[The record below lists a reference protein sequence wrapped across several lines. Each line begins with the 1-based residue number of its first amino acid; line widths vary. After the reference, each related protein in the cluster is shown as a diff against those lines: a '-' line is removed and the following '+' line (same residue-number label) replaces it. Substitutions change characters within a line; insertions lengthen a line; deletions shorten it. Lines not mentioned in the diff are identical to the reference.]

1 VPSGIALPSTRSQ
14 HSATSVVL
22 MALVRNIS
30 YPPSVVS
37 AWFTTEL
44 PAAGAAFRTSVAT
57 VVALLKTVMVFP
69 VSVALVTAV

>member
-1 VPSGIALPSTRSQ
+1 
-14 HSATSVVL
+14 